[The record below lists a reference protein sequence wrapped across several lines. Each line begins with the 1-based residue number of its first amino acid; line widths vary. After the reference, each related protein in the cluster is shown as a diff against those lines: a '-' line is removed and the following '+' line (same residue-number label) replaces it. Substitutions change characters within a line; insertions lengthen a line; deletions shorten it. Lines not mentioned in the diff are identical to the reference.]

1 MQIFPSALTTH
12 MYILKIT
19 EIIFIEPKIAKTQL
33 YSRSKYLKI
42 TQKAGGSKT
51 QTYRVRRLL
60 TKLT

>member
-42 TQKAGGSKT
+42 TQKNGWK
-51 QTYRVRRLL
+51 
-60 TKLT
+60 